1 MENEPTCSLSSLMA
15 PRGALADG
23 ASCASL
29 GFSPMINTAIS
40 TAEEKYRLMLIWISD
55 KIEGEDDNV
64 KIDCVNTRKLNS
76 PKQRA

>member
-29 GFSPMINTAIS
+29 GFSPMVNTAIS
-40 TAEEKYRLMLIWISD
+40 TAEEKYRLMLVWISD
-55 KIEGEDDNV
+55 KIGGKDDKNRL
-64 KIDCVNTRKLNS
+64 CWSSEELT
-76 PKQRA
+76 Q